1 MYFIEFMLTE
11 GHKLRAKFIS
21 SDHNCQM
28 LPSVNKSVTGFT
40 SARASLFSIN
50 CLIRNFKVRN

>member
-11 GHKLRAKFIS
+11 GHNLS
-21 SDHNCQM
+21 LSDHNRQM
-28 LPSVNKSVTGFT
+28 LPSINKSVTGFT
-40 SARASLFSIN
+40 SARVSLFSIH